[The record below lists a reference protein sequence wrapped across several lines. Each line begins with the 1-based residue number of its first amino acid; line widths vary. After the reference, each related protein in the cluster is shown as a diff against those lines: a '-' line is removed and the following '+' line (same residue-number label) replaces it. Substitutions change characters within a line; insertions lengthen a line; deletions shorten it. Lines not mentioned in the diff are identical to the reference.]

1 MFKKQAY
8 QLSYLIFFTLFMT
21 GCGNIK
27 SVTDQALQAPEVV
40 SDEIRIDRID
50 FESLYLIADIE
61 LSNPNIIPIRLM
73 PFDYKVNVDG
83 EEFLVGSSKSIN
95 IASNANGEV
104 TLPFQIPL
112 KQLLKTV
119 PELFK
124 KDELNYEFIAD
135 VTLEGPLGTSWDK
148 TIRTSAAV
156 PTPKL
161 PNIKLSSISVDK
173 MDFYGFRIMV
183 TLPVEN
189 KNNFSINLKSLSGAL
204 VMDGMKPFQI
214 GSDKSTRLPA
224 KAETEIVIPIEL
236 SWDKASRALLP
247 LIQEGRLPEIKLEG
261 NWKLEPELP
270 GFEMQDKVFKYTGK
284 DGMI

>member
-161 PNIKLSSISVDK
+161 PNIKLPSISVDK

>member
-8 QLSYLIFFTLFMT
+8 QLSYLIFFTLFIT

-27 SVTDQALQAPEVV
+27 SVTDQALQAPKVV

-161 PNIKLSSISVDK
+161 PNIKLPSISVDK

>member
-8 QLSYLIFFTLFMT
+8 QLSYLIFFTLFIT

-27 SVTDQALQAPEVV
+27 SVTDQALQAPKVV

-161 PNIKLSSISVDK
+161 PNIKLPSISVDK

-270 GFEMQDKVFKYTGK
+270 GFDLQDKTFEFNGK
-284 DGMI
+284 EGMI